1 MIYLLAGLVYAFLN
15 LDQIA
20 VGPFLLSRPLV
31 VGSII
36 GAVLGNA
43 PLGFT
48 AGLSAELMLISVPSS
63 GPAATD
69 LALIGGLAAFWA
81 VEAYASR
88 GAAVVL
94 ALLLAV
100 PCGWASRR
108 ADLLIRRQNDRFGD
122 WIVDGLTA
130 GRERILWKALATW
143 SALWFVKAWV
153 VFAAVSFL
161 GLKVVDWCLNRFP
174 LRVLDGLDRG
184 ADLFLVVG
192 FAAALS
198 HFWGRLRPV
207 RTEQP

>member
-1 MIYLLAGLVYAFLN
+1 MTFLLAGFVYAFLN

-31 VGSII
+31 VGSVI

-63 GPAATD
+63 GPAAD
-69 LALIGGLAAFWA
+69 LSLVGGLAALWA

-94 ALLLAV
+94 SLLLAV

-130 GRERILWKALATW
+130 GRERILWKALAAW
-143 SALWFVKAWV
+143 STLSFVKAWV
-153 VFAAVSFL
+153 IFSAVSFL
-161 GLKVVDWCLNRFP
+161 GMKVVDGFLSRLP
-174 LRVLDGLDRG
+174 PRILDGLDRG

-198 HFWGRLRPV
+198 HFWGRLSPV
-207 RTEQP
+207 RTDQP